1 MIKLLLFKAHQ
12 NDPISG
18 VIEAVTRS
26 QYTHAAILKDEST
39 NTISE
44 AWWPH
49 VRERQLDD
57 SELHA
62 IDVFDISTTYPQF
75 TGLTAAQNEEILS
88 RCRLREKVHE
98 EYSIENLFRFL
109 PEVEKLIGQAHDT
122 NPESPVFCSQYCA
135 DVIGLPLLNAPS
147 ADIAPGYLRWSLM
160 LFPAPPLNFLPP
172 RIQQS

>member
-98 EYSIENLFRFL
+98 EYSIENMFRF
-109 PEVEKLIGQAHDT
+109 
-122 NPESPVFCSQYCA
+122 CSR
-135 DVIGLPLLNAPS
+135 V
-147 ADIAPGYLRWSLM
+147 
-160 LFPAPPLNFLPP
+160 
-172 RIQQS
+172 